1 MSQLFP
7 VPREKNKSFTITVPQ
22 SVVDEVDRRSA
33 IKLVSKSAYVRLAL
47 LDYFRKEDNMQ
58 K

>member
-1 MSQLFP
+1 MSQLFSA
-7 VPREKNKSFTITVPQ
+7 PREKNKSFTITVPQ

>member
-7 VPREKNKSFTITVPQ
+7 APREKSRTYTVSLTQ
-22 SVVDEVDRRSA
+22 SIIDEIDRRSA
-33 IKLVSKSAYVRLAL
+33 ALLLSKAAYVRLAL
-47 LDYFRKEDNMQ
+47 QNQFKKEDG

>member
-7 VPREKNKSFTITVPQ
+7 APREKNKSFTITVPQ